1 MVALFT
7 LIAVSVRRG
16 ITLME
21 RITLPAIKPFSGNRS
36 LGIPFYSHLAKK
48 WRVNN
53 CIIEFLEHQAQ
64 SSNLERQTF
73 PSQDPG
79 GKERKE
85 KKKRK
90 R

>member
-7 LIAVSVRRG
+7 LIAVSARRG

-21 RITLPAIKPFSGNRS
+21 RITLPAIRTFSGNRS
-36 LGIPFYSHLAKK
+36 SHLAKK

-79 GKERKE
+79 E
-85 KKKRK
+85 KGKKRK
-90 R
+90 KKP